1 MTSCPVSEFSTLYN
15 LPPAVLLA
23 AECSSQQGQV
33 CVDPLKPA
41 DPAELGGIALRGR
54 LGEGGMGTVFYGV
67 TQDGDE
73 VAVKTI
79 RDFWFERPA
88 LRSRFEREVEAMEM
102 VQGPRVAN
110 LIAAA
115 PPGAPLPWL
124 ASEYIRGLTLAQYVA
139 EHGTLSA
146 DLAAALG
153 IALAEA
159 LVTVH
164 QAGVLH
170 RDLKPG
176 NIILGKDGP
185 RVIDFGL
192 AALTGRPGDLT
203 FSNDVLGTPAC
214 MSPEQAISSR
224 DVTAATDIY
233 ALGATLTYAMA
244 RHYPYEGQSGRD
256 TQSAIADPA
265 VDPDLSGVPPVML
278 PLLAGLLAYSAEA
291 RPPLDE
297 VREELAK
304 LADANQADRADRA
317 NRADPAGVVSRL
329 ADATY
334 RERPTDPD
342 PPLTDLPRER
352 WPMPQ
357 DDPHVP
363 SVLVMEAAERL
374 RRDYAASAPF

>member
-1 MTSCPVSEFSTLYN
+1 M
-15 LPPAVLLA
+15 LLA
-23 AECSSQQGQV
+23 ESAHSQQGQV
-33 CVDPLKPA
+33 CVDPLKSA

-79 RDFWFERPA
+79 RDFWIERPA

-110 LIAAA
+110 LIVAAL
-115 PPGAPLPWL
+115 PGAPLPWL
-124 ASEYIRGLTLAQYVA
+124 ASEYIRGLTLSEYVA
-139 EHGTLSA
+139 EHGAFSV

-159 LVTVH
+159 LVTIH

-192 AALTGRPGDLT
+192 AALTARPGDLT
-203 FSNDVLGTPAC
+203 YSNDVLGTPAC

-244 RHYPYEGQSGRD
+244 KHYPYEGQSGRD
-256 TQSAIADPA
+256 TQSVIADPA
-265 VDPDLSGVPPVML
+265 VDPDLSGIPAVMC
-278 PLLAGLLAYSAEA
+278 PLITGMLAYSAAA
-291 RPPLDE
+291 RPVLDE
-297 VREELAK
+297 VREELVK
-304 LADANQADRADRA
+304 LADANQANPADAVR
-317 NRADPAGVVSRL
+317 RL

-342 PPLTDLPRER
+342 PPLIDLPRER